1 MSEKPSAYE
10 QLSVSKVDLKP
21 WRVPLLRAL
30 LDMSEADASQLV
42 HLHDFRVEDYV
53 QVRFRE
59 LQEDATWHVD
69 RIRKSEEEAAA
80 KLQKEYEEAV
90 HECLFNAFGGT
101 PVHLVSLVR
110 EVEGKLMAEN
120 CGYCEGK
127 TDFAESYPDT
137 SLDVAYTVKFRVG
150 GEDAPVAK
158 LKFRLSI
165 EYEVEFWSNKFY
177 VNDLTHH
184 HSHTAHCAE
193 TLSRDYPGLPGP
205 APDSTPSQTCED
217 RIKKLLE
224 DIAIALDV
232 QEWVIRELVSVQ
244 VSSPKKYV
252 HVETEDP
259 DPPVVPEIVELT
271 EQDQ

>member
-42 HLHDFRVEDYV
+42 HSHGFRVEDYV

-110 EVEGKLMAEN
+110 E
-120 CGYCEGK
+120 
-127 TDFAESYPDT
+127 
-137 SLDVAYTVKFRVG
+137 
-150 GEDAPVAK
+150 
-158 LKFRLSI
+158 
-165 EYEVEFWSNKFY
+165 
-177 VNDLTHH
+177 
-184 HSHTAHCAE
+184 
-193 TLSRDYPGLPGP
+193 
-205 APDSTPSQTCED
+205 
-217 RIKKLLE
+217 
-224 DIAIALDV
+224 
-232 QEWVIRELVSVQ
+232 
-244 VSSPKKYV
+244 
-252 HVETEDP
+252 
-259 DPPVVPEIVELT
+259 
-271 EQDQ
+271 